1 MAKNRDDAATV
12 GDLQDLADA
21 MKGGFAEALKDT
33 LGKVIPA
40 PTPKDGDGSGDGGS
54 GDGGSGGSGDAGD
67 SGAKNDW
74 GFSGK
79 WWGK

>member
-40 PTPKDGDGSGDGGS
+40 PAPKGDGGSGDGGS
-54 GDGGSGGSGDAGD
+54 GDGGSGGSGDG
-67 SGAKNDW
+67 GGEAKTDW

-79 WWGK
+79 WWGTK